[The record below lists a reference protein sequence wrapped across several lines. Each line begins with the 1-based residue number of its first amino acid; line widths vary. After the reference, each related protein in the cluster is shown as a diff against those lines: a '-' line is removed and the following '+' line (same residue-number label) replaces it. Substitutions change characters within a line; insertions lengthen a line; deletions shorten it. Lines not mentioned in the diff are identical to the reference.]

1 MIKIILEVD
10 GGIIKNVIADGP
22 IEYILVDWDNIEQ
35 GDEFPKM
42 KDFRQADNVV
52 SNIEASLTWLRI
64 DNILKNGENE
74 TSEES

>member
-1 MIKIILEVD
+1 MTKVIIEIK
-10 GGIIKNVIADGP
+10 GGVLNNVIADGP

-64 DNILKNGENE
+64 DNILKNRENE
-74 TSEES
+74 TSKES